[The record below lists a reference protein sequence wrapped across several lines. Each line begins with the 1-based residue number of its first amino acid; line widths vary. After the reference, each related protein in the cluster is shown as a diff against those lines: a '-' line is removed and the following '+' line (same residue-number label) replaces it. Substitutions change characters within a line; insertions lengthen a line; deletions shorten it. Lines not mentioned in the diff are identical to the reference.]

1 MSFAYF
7 TVSPFLL
14 CISACR
20 LSEAIQRL
28 VLYFLKRKTQY
39 VVYKLVFLF
48 SNTEICILTSSKE
61 RRRRKKLQSWVELSL
76 VRPKSL
82 INFYKTDETRQKK
95 CLVRGYHLYSSTM
108 IFFFC
113 FFEFTRVVHVC
124 TILFFF
130 IYFEFRRHLEH
141 LWTCFMEELM
151 FYGIE

>member
-14 CISACR
+14 GVSACR

-28 VLYFLKRKTQY
+28 VFVFSQRKTQY

-61 RRRRKKLQSWVELSL
+61 RRRRRKKKLQSWVELSL

-95 CLVRGYHLYSSTM
+95 MFSTRLPSL
-108 IFFFC
+108 FFDLDFFLL
-113 FFEFTRVVHVC
+113 FFEFTRVAHVC
-124 TILFFF
+124 TIYFSLFTLS
-130 IYFEFRRHLEH
+130 FED
-141 LWTCFMEELM
+141 
-151 FYGIE
+151 I